1 MSIKS
6 ILNKKWIIIIFLL
19 AIFTPAYFDQNV
31 AVKTILNGLKLI
43 VLIVVFLLHFINI
56 KTHSKKPYN
65 IILIILWTELFISTL
80 ISPDVSIYV
89 YTTQA
94 IDTLIPCFLIGALAI
109 HSPVNGIKA
118 LYYYFS
124 TCVLINTIT
133 FILFPGALY
142 ADIGGWRCWILGDD
156 NASYSYYVMASTF
169 AMIYC
174 SCVKK
179 RTTFVSVL
187 VWISGFIF
195 SFGREMGNGIICQ
208 IIWLVLFM
216 LYHFRGMKKLL
227 KARYIFYAT
236 VIGFLGVVVFRNFII
251 GSVATALG
259 KDITLS
265 GRTQLWDKVI
275 KAVMSRPVLGYGVC
289 DGETFNGVVST
300 NAGGPH
306 DYILQIMFWGGII
319 ALAILPFMLITS
331 VKASAKARNTDFYKC
346 VVLGLIVMSIKLMV
360 DCAYSDHFYMLLTLL
375 AYSPEFVAGLES
387 ANVRRGRTGTGFREF
402 DLGRIPSRR

>member
-1 MSIKS
+1 MSIKK
-6 ILNKKWIIIIFLL
+6 ILNTKWVIIFFLF
-19 AIFTPAYFDQNV
+19 AIFPPRYFDQNHT
-31 AVKTILNGLKLI
+31 VKVLLNGLEMI
-43 VLIVVFLLHFINI
+43 VSIAVTLLYFPNI
-56 KTHSKKPYN
+56 KTHLRKTYN
-65 IILIILWTELFISTL
+65 IILAVLWAELLVSSL
-80 ISPDVSIYV
+80 LSADASIYA
-89 YTTQA
+89 YTTEVIA
-94 IDTLIPCFLIGALAI
+94 TLIPCFLVEALAI

-118 LYYYFS
+118 MYYYFS
-124 TCVLINTIT
+124 AGVLINTIT

-142 ADIGGWRCWILGDD
+142 ADVGGWRCWFLGAD
-156 NASYSYYVMASTF
+156 NSSYSYYIIASTF

-236 VIGFLGVVVFRNFII
+236 VIGFLGVVVFRNLII

-265 GRTQLWDKVI
+265 GRTQLWDNTV
-275 KAVMSRPVLGYGVC
+275 KAIMHRPVFGYGLYDEEVFMKMVF
-289 DGETFNGVVST
+289 TTVSG
-300 NAGGPH
+300 AH
-306 DYILQIMFWGGII
+306 DFILQIMFWGGFV
-319 ALAILPFMLITS
+319 ALAIFAILLIKSIKDSSQVSKT
-331 VKASAKARNTDFYKC
+331 NFYKC
-346 VVLGLIVMSIKLMV
+346 VVIGLVVLSVKLIVDSCYPNHL
-360 DCAYSDHFYMLLTLL
+360 FFLLTILS
-375 AYSPEFVAGLES
+375 YSPEFAACFSLTDASIAE
-387 ANVRRGRTGTGFREF
+387 
-402 DLGRIPSRR
+402 GRICD